1 MTIVTFI
8 NFDYNNRRYD
18 STVKL
23 HLNKDSIVF
32 NTRANAI
39 SWLEKHGF
47 KSISKPDTDIWQ
59 RKTERNP
66 DDEWNNIP
74 YTDERAI
81 VSNAG
86 SDYNGQNWTYFCCE
100 GHAE

>member
-8 NFDYNNRRYD
+8 NFNYNNGRYD

-47 KSISKPDTDIWQ
+47 EAIFESNTNVWQ
-59 RKTERNP
+59 RKTSRTP
-66 DDEWNNIP
+66 SDEWNNIP

-81 VSNAG
+81 VTNAG
-86 SDYNGQNWTYFCCE
+86 SSYNKHNWTYFCRE
-100 GHAE
+100 GHIE

>member
-8 NFDYNNRRYD
+8 NFDYNNGRYD
-18 STVKL
+18 STVRL

-59 RKTERNP
+59 RQLHLLKEVGAY
-66 DDEWNNIP
+66 E
-74 YTDERAI
+74 YSHE
-81 VSNAG
+81 
-86 SDYNGQNWTYFCCE
+86 QNR
-100 GHAE
+100 